1 MLNLFPLLITR
12 TRLYSL
18 RLSIIFSIIYAGSI
32 YCQSVS
38 EDSQTKTN
46 LEIFYKLA
54 DSAANNALQNIPK
67 TQKNITLDLN
77 LGNAYTILGNQVFEM
92 FHSSGKNIVK
102 GLKKDSALV
111 TLNFVIDQAKV
122 TYGELFRKRLFGDF
136 YTSRKL
142 LLSGNYVLYS
152 PELSVHNFNYSFS
165 DTVDANTIKELENV
179 SFPFTQGQLPAE
191 PLFSSMY
198 EPVIAV
204 GVAALTV
211 ILFFTVRSK

>member
-38 EDSQTKTN
+38 EESQSKTN

-67 TQKNITLDLN
+67 TQKNITLDLD

-102 GLKKDSALV
+102 ALRKDSASVKLS
-111 TLNFVIDQAKV
+111 FVIDQAKV

-136 YTSRKL
+136 YTARKL

-165 DTVDANTIKELENV
+165 DTVDANKIKEMENV